1 MTIEKYRNILDQMHL
16 LQELAKPKSRYRIT
30 ILKKADP
37 QLILAI
43 CEAIYNILEG
53 NVKLDPKQKE
63 LLVKD
68 KIVLR
73 KFVKKIR

>member
-1 MTIEKYRNILDQMHL
+1 MSIERYSTILEQKNL

-37 QLILAI
+37 QLIIAI

-53 NVKLDPKQKE
+53 NVKLDEKQKE
-63 LLVKD
+63 LLA
-68 KIVLR
+68 KIYS
-73 KFVKKIR
+73 